1 MISAEEAVRLGV
13 AERTIEIRP
22 LLARSRYLQAL
33 VYGDFAVHPCVGIP
47 DVWQIT
53 QLPLGTCLAI
63 DWCGFDDPYSAIAAM
78 KEMQAL
84 RNDWAVI
91 TGNQMTRALEAQL
104 KEIALRHGAPPDRHR
119 VTATGKCWDVGA
131 STPIDRGRFG
141 KYCPNRPN
149 GYGPVPAEG

>member
-1 MISAEEAVRLGV
+1 MLAEEEAARLGV
-13 AERTIEIRP
+13 TERTIEIRP
-22 LLARSRYLQAL
+22 LLATRRFIQAL
-33 VYGDFAVHPCVGIP
+33 VYADFAVHPCVDIP

-63 DWCGFDDPYSAIAAM
+63 DWCGFHDPQSAIAAM

-91 TGNQMTRALEAQL
+91 NGDQMTKVLEAQL
-104 KEIALRHGAPPDRHR
+104 KEIAKRHGAPPERHR
-119 VTATGKCWDVGA
+119 VTSTGKCWDVGA

-141 KYCPNRPN
+141 KFYATRPN
-149 GYGPVPAEG
+149 GYGSAPAEG